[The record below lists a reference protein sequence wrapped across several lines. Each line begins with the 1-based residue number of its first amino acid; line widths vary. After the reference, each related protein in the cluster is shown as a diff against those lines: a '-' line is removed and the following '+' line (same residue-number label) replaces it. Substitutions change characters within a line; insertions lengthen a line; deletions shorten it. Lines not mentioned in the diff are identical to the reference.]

1 MSTTRPRITVTLTD
15 HQHTV
20 LKRMSELSGSSM
32 SFIVGDFLETA
43 LPMLERVVVAMQ
55 AASQASQE
63 VKHGLV
69 ESFTKAEKEILPQLA
84 QMMGQLDMLLEP
96 VPAAGSAQAGPA
108 AGAGTRRR
116 KDPPP
121 SNRGVRI
128 PPSNRRK
135 ATTGAA
141 SKAVGKAKKK

>member
-15 HQHTV
+15 HQHAV

-32 SFIVGDFLETA
+32 SYIVCDFLDTA

-63 VKHGLV
+63 VKDGLV
-69 ESFTKAEKEILPQLA
+69 QSFTKAEQEILPELSR
-84 QMMGQLDMLLEP
+84 MMGQLDMLLEP

-108 AGAGTRRR
+108 VGSGTRRR
-116 KDPPP
+116 KDPPT

-128 PPSNRRK
+128 PSSNRRK
-135 ATTGAA
+135 ASTGAA
-141 SKAVGKAKKK
+141 SKAVGKGSKK